1 MIAPAPEETEMQTN
15 IFASTAEVR
24 TVLVR
29 IDALMDEL
37 YALRQ
42 VVRQWGQ
49 GPLDVSQFHSVQEQ
63 TLVVSPVAT
72 HSATLIISQPQST
85 STHNFPTDDPHR
97 EVRLA
102 IAALPMDSLTR
113 QLAGSLGF
121 GSADEIYTNAEID
134 EMRFGD
140 ERH

>member
-1 MIAPAPEETEMQTN
+1 MIAPAPEETEMQMN
-15 IFASTAEVR
+15 VLASNAEVR
-24 TVLVR
+24 NVVAR
-29 IDALMDEL
+29 IDALLDEL

-42 VVRQWGQ
+42 VVRQWGE
-49 GPLDVSQFHSVQEQ
+49 GPLVVSQFDSVQEK
-63 TLVVSPVAT
+63 TLAVSPVAT
-72 HSATLIISQPQST
+72 HSATLIISQAQSA
-85 STHNFPTDDPHR
+85 STHNSPTDDPHK

-140 ERH
+140 EWP